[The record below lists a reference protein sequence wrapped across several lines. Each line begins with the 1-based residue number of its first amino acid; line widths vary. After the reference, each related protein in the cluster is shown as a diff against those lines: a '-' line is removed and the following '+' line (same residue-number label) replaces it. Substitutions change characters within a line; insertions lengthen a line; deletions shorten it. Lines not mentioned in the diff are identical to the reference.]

1 MFEKVRLVARL
12 VAKTQAQRA
21 RIEEAEA
28 FAKQLLLENDELR
41 KQGVDVA
48 QLRRRVAALKAQND
62 ELRMSNAILRR
73 KLYKML
79 EEKEA

>member
-1 MFEKVRLVARL
+1 MFEKVQLVARL
-12 VAKTQAQRA
+12 VAKTQAQHA
-21 RIEEAEA
+21 QIEEAEA

-62 ELRMSNAILRR
+62 ELRMSNAILRQ
-73 KLYKML
+73 KLYKLL

>member
-1 MFEKVRLVARL
+1 MFEKVQLVARL

-21 RIEEAEA
+21 QIEEAEA

-41 KQGVDVA
+41 KQVVDVA

-62 ELRMSNAILRR
+62 ELRMSNAILRQ
-73 KLYKML
+73 KLYKLL